1 MCFICVRLECV
12 MTVFVWGIHFGFSPK
27 NKKKTKL
34 RISKPNRQQPTT
46 TILQQ
51 QTASHFMVQNISNI
65 SPTRVNCNQSCCKQV
80 FSLLSRKIATKI
92 EDLQQRLSLFNSTHT
107 HAIVIENYNKKCFV
121 KLRSEVICQNCTIK

>member
-27 NKKKTKL
+27 NKKKQNCESRNQIGNNQQLLYYNNKQQVILWSKTYP
-34 RISKPNRQQPTT
+34 ISLQRASIVINRVVSRC
-46 TILQQ
+46 LV
-51 QTASHFMVQNISNI
+51 HF
-65 SPTRVNCNQSCCKQV
+65 PGK
-80 FSLLSRKIATKI
+80 SRQKIK
-92 EDLQQRLSLFNSTHT
+92 DLQQRLSLFNSTHT